1 MSTEVVLRRSD
12 VPGEFQAQVEMAKYL
27 AGSSLLPAHLRG
39 QPANVFVVLQGARA
53 LDVSAFWAL
62 QSMHVI
68 EGKLSMAAELMRAL
82 VNRAG
87 HRVTVVERSSQRAVV
102 EIQRSDRTE
111 PYRAEFTWED
121 AKAAKLTGKTN
132 WQGYPK
138 SMMVA
143 RATAI
148 AVRDECPDV
157 LFGMVYTPDELGAVT
172 DEDGEPLVGADGKP
186 LVEAEEVVPF
196 DPEEA
201 LDVAA
206 ILSNADLAEVVTTW
220 QRTLDRASALVRVP
234 ETDQSLA
241 DYLHARLAIE
251 AQVAGTKAAVRALWE
266 VANLCK
272 VDSPTVTIGGE
283 EWALRAYLVQAGKAL
298 PEEAE
303 PEPEGPP
310 ETDHARNLREEA
322 EKSWADDQHRERAN
336 REKAFADLAA
346 HRQEA
351 AERLGRNLPPAETPL
366 EVEVVD

>member
-12 VPGEFQAQVEMAKYL
+12 VPAEFHAQVEMAKYL

-102 EIQRSDRTE
+102 EIQRSDRAE

-172 DEDGEPLVGADGKP
+172 DEDGEPLTGADGKP

-196 DPEEA
+196 NPEEA

-206 ILSNADLAEVVTTW
+206 TLSNADLAEVVTTW

-272 VDSPTVTIGGE
+272 IDNTVTVTIGGE

-303 PEPEGPP
+303 PEPESPP
-310 ETDHARNLREEA
+310 ETDHARKLREDAEA
-322 EKSWADDQHRERAN
+322 SWATQEAAN
-336 REKAFADLAA
+336 REKAFADLAD
-346 HRQEA
+346 HRREA
-351 AERLGRNLPPAETPL
+351 AERLGRNLPPAEPPL
-366 EVEVVD
+366 EGEIVD